1 MAEIKGADLLAKSL
15 KEQGVEYMFGVV
27 GFPVGPLAEAAQ
39 KAGLPYI
46 GMRNEQTAS
55 YAAGAVGYLTG
66 RPGSCIVVTGPG
78 VIHGLAGLANAQQN
92 CWPMLLIG
100 GASETYRNGMGAF
113 QEERQVLAATPL
125 CKWAHGIEHVHR
137 IPFYVEMAVRQS
149 IYGRPGAAY
158 LDIADD
164 IITGSCDDGQ
174 GDRGGE
180 MPRSAAHPDDAGI
193 RRASAGRAAIGAT
206 AAGDHRQ
213 GHGLLARR
221 GRGARVHR
229 ADRRAVPRLADGQGR
244 DARRPSAVGRRGAQP
259 GAATGRCR
267 LPDGR
272 ALQLDHA
279 FRPAAAL
286 QQGRA
291 RHPARHRGGGD
302 APEQAG
308 RGRAGRRRQGDRRA
322 AQSGAENRQWFYPK
336 ETPWHA
342 AIAKKSAENAAA
354 IAPQIADDSAP
365 GGYYRLLR
373 DVAAWVPKNAII
385 CSEGASTMDIGRTQL
400 PNFNPRS
407 RLDAGSYGTMGVGLG
422 FVIAACVVHPDKPI
436 VHVSGDSA
444 IGFSGME
451 METMCRY
458 GMPAKIVVFNNG
470 GIGPGMEEIP
480 DNPML
485 NMRPNSL
492 IWGAR
497 YDLMMEAFGG
507 KGFYVEDPKDLRGA
521 LDEAM
526 NFKGPALVNV
536 KLSLGSQRKAQEFR
550 WHSSRRRLTIGA
562 ASSAV

>member
-15 KEQGVEYMFGVV
+15 KEQGVQFMFGVV

-39 KAGLPYI
+39 KVGLPYI

-125 CKWAHGIEHVHR
+125 CKWAHGIEHVNR

-158 LDIADD
+158 LDIPDD
-164 IITGSCDDGQ
+164 IITGSCDVDKAIQ
-174 GDRGGE
+174 AAKCPDPPRIQT
-180 MPRSAAHPDDAGI
+180 MPEYVEHALDVLQSAERPLVIIGKGMAFSHAEDEVRSFIERTQLPFLASPMGKGVMPDDHPL
-193 RRASAGRAAIGAT
+193 S
-206 AAGDHRQ
+206 
-213 GHGLLARR
+213 
-221 GRGARVHR
+221 V
-229 ADRRAVPRLADGQGR
+229 
-244 DARRPSAVGRRGAQP
+244 
-259 GAATGRCR
+259 GAARS
-267 LPDGR
+267 L
-272 ALQLDHA
+272 
-279 FRPAAAL
+279 AL
-286 QQGRA
+286 QQADVVFLMGA
-291 RHPARHRGGGD
+291 RFNWIMHFGLPPRYNKDVRVIQLDIEAEAMHQNKPAEVALVGD
-302 APEQAG
+302 GKAIVGQINHALT
-308 RGRAGRRRQGDRRA
+308 Q
-322 AQSGAENRQWFYPK
+322 RQWFYPK
-336 ETPWHA
+336 ETPWRA
-342 AIAKKSAENAAA
+342 AITKKSAENAAM

-385 CSEGASTMDIGRTQL
+385 CSEGAGTMDIGRTQL

-422 FVIAACVVHPDKPI
+422 IVIAACVVHPDKPI

-451 METMCRY
+451 METLCRY

-470 GIGPGMEEIP
+470 GIGPGMGDIP
-480 DNPML
+480 DNPMINL
-485 NMRPNSL
+485 RPNSL

-526 NFKGPALVNV
+526 NFRGPALVNV

-550 WHSSRRRLTIGA
+550 WHS
-562 ASSAV
+562 

>member
-15 KEQGVEYMFGVV
+15 KEQGVQFMFGVV

-39 KAGLPYI
+39 KVGLPYI

-113 QEERQVLAATPL
+113 QEERQVLAATPV
-125 CKWAHGIEHVHR
+125 CKWAHAHR
-137 IPFYVEMAVRQS
+137 ARATASRSMSRWRSGNRSTAGQVPPISTSPTTSSPARATWTRRSRSAKCPDPPRIQTMPEYVEQALDVLQS
-149 IYGRPGAAY
+149 A
-158 LDIADD
+158 
-164 IITGSCDDGQ
+164 
-174 GDRGGE
+174 
-180 MPRSAAHPDDAGI
+180 
-193 RRASAGRAAIGAT
+193 AT

-229 ADRRAVPRLADGQGR
+229 AHATAVPRLAHGQGR

-267 LPDGR
+267 VPDGR

-291 RHPARHRGGGD
+291 GHPARHRAGGD

-322 AQSGAENRQWFYPK
+322 AQPGAD
-336 ETPWHA
+336 
-342 AIAKKSAENAAA
+342 
-354 IAPQIADDSAP
+354 APPMVLPEGDA
-365 GGYYRLLR
+365 
-373 DVAAWVPKNAII
+373 VARGDHQEV
-385 CSEGASTMDIGRTQL
+385 GR
-400 PNFNPRS
+400 
-407 RLDAGSYGTMGVGLG
+407 
-422 FVIAACVVHPDKPI
+422 
-436 VHVSGDSA
+436 
-444 IGFSGME
+444 E
-451 METMCRY
+451 
-458 GMPAKIVVFNNG
+458 
-470 GIGPGMEEIP
+470 
-480 DNPML
+480 
-485 NMRPNSL
+485 
-492 IWGAR
+492 
-497 YDLMMEAFGG
+497 
-507 KGFYVEDPKDLRGA
+507 RGA
-521 LDEAM
+521 
-526 NFKGPALVNV
+526 
-536 KLSLGSQRKAQEFR
+536 
-550 WHSSRRRLTIGA
+550 
-562 ASSAV
+562 

>member
-39 KAGLPYI
+39 RVGLPYI
-46 GMRNEQTAS
+46 GMRNEQAAS

-78 VIHGLAGLANAQQN
+78 VIHGLAGLANAQSN

-113 QEERQVLAATPL
+113 QEERQVLAATPVS
-125 CKWAHGIEHVHR
+125 KWAHAIEHVNR

-164 IITGSCDDGQ
+164 IITGSCDTDIVHEAARCPDPPRIQ
-174 GDRGGE
+174 T
-180 MPRSAAHPDDAGI
+180 MPEYVENALDVLQSAQRPLVIIGKGMAFSRAEDEVRAFIERTQVPFLASPMGKGVMPDDHPL
-193 RRASAGRAAIGAT
+193 S
-206 AAGDHRQ
+206 
-213 GHGLLARR
+213 
-221 GRGARVHR
+221 V
-229 ADRRAVPRLADGQGR
+229 
-244 DARRPSAVGRRGAQP
+244 
-259 GAATGRCR
+259 GAARS
-267 LPDGR
+267 L
-272 ALQLDHA
+272 
-279 FRPAAAL
+279 AL
-286 QQGRA
+286 QQADVVFLMGA
-291 RHPARHRGGGD
+291 RFNWIMHFGLPPRYSKDVRVIQLDIEPEAMHQNKPAEVALVGD
-302 APEQAG
+302 GKAIVGQLNTALK
-308 RGRAGRRRQGDRRA
+308 
-322 AQSGAENRQWFYPK
+322 NRQWFYPK
-336 ETPWHA
+336 ETPWRA
-342 AIAKKSAENAAA
+342 AITKKSAENAAL

-400 PNFNPRS
+400 PNYNPRS

-422 FVIAACVVHPDKPI
+422 FVVAACAVHPDKPI

-451 METMCRY
+451 METLCRY

-470 GIGPGMEEIP
+470 GIGPGGGDIP
-480 DNPML
+480 DDPML

-492 IWGAR
+492 IYGAR
-497 YDLMMEAFGG
+497 YDLMMKAFGG
-507 KGFYVEDPKDLRGA
+507 HGSYVEDPKDLRGA

-526 NFKGPALVNV
+526 NTPGPALVNV
-536 KLSLGSQRKAQEFR
+536 KLSLRSQRKQQEFR
-550 WHSSRRRLTIGA
+550 WHS
-562 ASSAV
+562 

>member
-15 KEQGVEYMFGVV
+15 KQQGVEYMFGVV

-39 KAGLPYI
+39 KVGLPYI

-66 RPGSCIVVTGPG
+66 RPGACIVVTGPG
-78 VIHGLAGLANAQQN
+78 VIHGLAGLANAQSN

-113 QEERQVLAATPL
+113 QEERQVLIATPVS
-125 CKWAHGIEHVHR
+125 KWAHAIEHVNR

-164 IITGSCDDGQ
+164 IITGTCDVDKVVETAKCPDPPRIQ
-174 GDRGGE
+174 T
-180 MPRSAAHPDDAGI
+180 MPEYIDHALNVLESAQRPLVIIGKGMASSRAEDEVRAFIERTGLPFLASPMGKGVMPDDHPL
-193 RRASAGRAAIGAT
+193 S
-206 AAGDHRQ
+206 
-213 GHGLLARR
+213 
-221 GRGARVHR
+221 V
-229 ADRRAVPRLADGQGR
+229 
-244 DARRPSAVGRRGAQP
+244 
-259 GAATGRCR
+259 GAARS
-267 LPDGR
+267 L
-272 ALQLDHA
+272 
-279 FRPAAAL
+279 AL
-286 QQGRA
+286 QQADVVFLMGA
-291 RHPARHRGGGD
+291 RFNWIMHFGLPPRYNKDVRVIQLDIEPEAMHQNKPAEVALVGD
-302 APEQAG
+302 GKAIVGQLNKAL
-308 RGRAGRRRQGDRRA
+308 A
-322 AQSGAENRQWFYPK
+322 SRQWFYPK
-336 ETPWHA
+336 ETAWHA
-342 AIAKKSAENAAA
+342 AIAKKSAENAAL

-373 DVAAWVPKNAII
+373 DVAAWAPKNAII

-400 PNFNPRS
+400 PNVNPRS

-422 FVIAACVVHPDKPI
+422 IVIAACVVHPDKPI
-436 VHVSGDSA
+436 IHVSGDSA

-451 METMCRY
+451 METLCRY

-470 GIGPGMEEIP
+470 GIGPGMPEIP

-497 YDLMMEAFGG
+497 YDLMMQAFGG
-507 KGFYVEDPKDLRGA
+507 YGAYVEDPKDLRGA

-536 KLSLGSQRKAQEFR
+536 KLSQGSQRKAQEFR
-550 WHSSRRRLTIGA
+550 WHS
-562 ASSAV
+562 